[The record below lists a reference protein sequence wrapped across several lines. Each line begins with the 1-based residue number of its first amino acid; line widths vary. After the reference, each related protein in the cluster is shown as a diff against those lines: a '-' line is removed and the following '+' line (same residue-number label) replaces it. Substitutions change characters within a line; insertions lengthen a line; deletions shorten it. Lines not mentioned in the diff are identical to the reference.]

1 MDRLS
6 AMRLFVRI
14 GQLGSFTQAASSL
27 RISSATATERIRRL
41 EAELKTKLL
50 NRSTRKVALTEEGER
65 YFKTCRSVIDELE
78 EVEQSIGEASR
89 LRRGNVTMSVN
100 VGVFRAML
108 LPRIAAFAADH
119 PELRLQI
126 MISDQR
132 ADFVRDNV
140 DFAVRIG
147 GLEDQDLIVR
157 SLGTPRRV
165 TVASPKYLRR
175 HGAPLSP
182 ENIRQ
187 HRTVEFLLP
196 RGGKSLEWEFGSRG
210 KKSELQ
216 FGGPL
221 ALNDAEGRVR
231 LAEEGFG
238 VAQTVCF
245 LAADGIARG
254 RLVRLLKE
262 WEVPAPSISILYAR
276 NRYLPGRV
284 RLVMDFA
291 ANLIEQRLKEVDDIL
306 EQGSRKQSTGP
317 SKTPFASLPASRAR

>member
-14 GQLGSFTQAASSL
+14 SQLGSFTQAAASL

-41 EAELKTKLL
+41 ESELKTKLL

-65 YFKTCRSVIDELE
+65 YFKTCQSVLDELE
-78 EVEQSIGEASR
+78 EVEQAIGEANQ

-108 LPRIAAFAADH
+108 LPRIASFANDH

-126 MISDQR
+126 MIGDQR

-157 SLGTPRRV
+157 SLGTPMRV
-165 TVASPKYLRR
+165 TVASPKYIRR
-175 HGAPLSP
+175 YGTPRSP
-182 ENIRQ
+182 EEIRQ

-196 RGGKSLEWEFGSRG
+196 QAVKTLAWEFGSRG
-210 KKSELQ
+210 KKSELH
-216 FGGPL
+216 FGGPI
-221 ALNDAEGRVR
+221 ALNDAEGRVQ
-231 LAEEGFG
+231 LAEGGFG

-245 LAADGIARG
+245 LAAEGIARG
-254 RLVRLLKE
+254 RLVRLLKD
-262 WEVPAPSISILYAR
+262 WETPAPAISILYSR
-276 NRYLPGRV
+276 NRHLPVRV
-284 RLVMDFA
+284 RLVMDFVA
-291 ANLIEQRLKEVDDIL
+291 SVISERLKTARAIM
-306 EQGSRKQSTGP
+306 EQG
-317 SKTPFASLPASRAR
+317 AR

>member
-14 GQLGSFTQAASSL
+14 SQLGSFTQAAASL
-27 RISSATATERIRRL
+27 RISSATATERVRRL
-41 EAELKTKLL
+41 ESELKTKLL
-50 NRSTRKVALTEEGER
+50 NRSTRKVTLTEAGER
-65 YFKTCRSVIDELE
+65 YFKTCQSVLDELE
-78 EVEQSIGEASR
+78 EVEQAIGEANQ

-108 LPRIAAFAADH
+108 LPRIASFAGDH

-157 SLGTPRRV
+157 SLGTPTRV
-165 TVASPKYLRR
+165 TVASPKYIRR
-175 HGAPLSP
+175 FGMPRSP
-182 ENIRQ
+182 EEIRQ

-196 RGGKSLEWEFGSRG
+196 QAGKTLPWEFGALG
-210 KKSELQ
+210 KKSELD
-216 FGGPL
+216 FAGPI
-221 ALNDAEGRVR
+221 ALNDAEARVQ
-231 LAEEGFG
+231 LAESGFG

-245 LAADGIARG
+245 LAAEGIARG
-254 RLVRLLKE
+254 RLVRLLRD
-262 WEVPAPSISILYAR
+262 WETPAPAISILYSR
-276 NRYLPGRV
+276 NRYLPVRV
-284 RLVMDFA
+284 RLVMDFMA
-291 ANLIEQRLKEVDDIL
+291 SLIAERLKTVRAMI
-306 EQGSRKQSTGP
+306 EQGS
-317 SKTPFASLPASRAR
+317 

>member
-14 GQLGSFTQAASSL
+14 SQLGSFTQAAASL

-41 EAELKTKLL
+41 ESELKTKLL
-50 NRSTRKVALTEEGER
+50 NRSTRKVTLTEEGER
-65 YFKTCRSVIDELE
+65 YFKTCQSVLDELE
-78 EVEQSIGEASR
+78 EVEQAIGEANQ

-108 LPRIAAFAADH
+108 LPRIASFAGDH

-157 SLGTPRRV
+157 SLGTPTRV
-165 TVASPKYLRR
+165 TVASPKYIRR
-175 HGAPLSP
+175 FGMPRSP
-182 ENIRQ
+182 EEIRQ

-196 RGGKSLEWEFGSRG
+196 QAGKTLPWEFGARG
-210 KKSELQ
+210 KKSELD
-216 FGGPL
+216 FGGPI
-221 ALNDAEGRVR
+221 ALNDAEGRVQ
-231 LAEEGFG
+231 LAESGFG

-254 RLVRLLKE
+254 RLVRLLRD
-262 WEVPAPSISILYAR
+262 WETPAPAISILYLR
-276 NRYLPGRV
+276 NRYLPVRV
-284 RLVMDFA
+284 RLVMDFVA
-291 ANLIEQRLKEVDDIL
+291 SLIAERLKTV
-306 EQGSRKQSTGP
+306 RAMMKQS
-317 SKTPFASLPASRAR
+317 